1 MTNFDN
7 KTRVLESSDSRTS
20 LVPALDRT
28 LDILELL
35 SSSGTKLTLSAISE
49 SLDAPK
55 NAVFRI
61 TQSLLSRGYLERDEK
76 TLEFGLTAKWLRLTP
91 ASLQRFNL
99 LEVSTPVMNAL
110 RDQTRETVQLG
121 VLSGDEGVIV
131 GQVEGLEP
139 LRIVA
144 DIGLHFK
151 LYNNA
156 PGKLLL
162 AHQPISLRQTLVE
175 TMELVPST
183 TRTITDSK
191 SLSLECERILDLG
204 YAVDHAESNEG
215 IHCIAVPI
223 FGHGDGNPIA
233 GTIWISGPSRR
244 LPKSRFPE
252 FGQKV
257 QSAGLEISTRISGY
271 FS

>member
-1 MTNFDN
+1 MANFDN
-7 KTRVLESSDSRTS
+7 IPRVLESSDSRAS

-35 SSSGTKLTLSAISE
+35 SSSGSKLTLSAISE

-121 VLSGDEGVIV
+121 
-131 GQVEGLEP
+131 
-139 LRIVA
+139 
-144 DIGLHFK
+144 F
-151 LYNNA
+151 
-156 PGKLLL
+156 
-162 AHQPISLRQTLVE
+162 LVV
-175 TMELVPST
+175 M
-183 TRTITDSK
+183 R
-191 SLSLECERILDLG
+191 G
-204 YAVDHAESNEG
+204 
-215 IHCIAVPI
+215 
-223 FGHGDGNPIA
+223 
-233 GTIWISGPSRR
+233 
-244 LPKSRFPE
+244 
-252 FGQKV
+252 
-257 QSAGLEISTRISGY
+257 
-271 FS
+271 

>member
-1 MTNFDN
+1 MP
-7 KTRVLESSDSRTS
+7 S
-20 LVPALDRT
+20 LY
-28 LDILELL
+28 
-35 SSSGTKLTLSAISE
+35 SAGGIWRE
-49 SLDAPK
+49 K
-55 NAVFRI
+55 
-61 TQSLLSRGYLERDEK
+61 K

-121 VLSGDEGVIV
+121 VLSGNEGVIV
-131 GQVEGLEP
+131 GQVESLES

-215 IHCIAVPI
+215 IHCIAAPI
-223 FGHGDGNPIA
+223 FGHGDGNLLLGRFGFQA
-233 GTIWISGPSRR
+233 HLVGY
-244 LPKSRFPE
+244 PKVGFLNLAAL
-252 FGQKV
+252 V
-257 QSAGLEISTRISGY
+257 QLAGLEISQGLQDISHEILLKV
-271 FS
+271 SRLLIS